1 MPPADRGSIT
11 KMIYYQGGSHMAD
24 KLTCIDCGKTGADVQ
39 PTTTPDRRDFKTF
52 DRCPQCFD
60 KRLKSARQTMN
71 RYPESFM
78 GRCPLDYPE
87 W

>member
-1 MPPADRGSIT
+1 
-11 KMIYYQGGSHMAD
+11 
-24 KLTCIDCGKTGADVQ
+24 
-39 PTTTPDRRDFKTF
+39 
-52 DRCPQCFD
+52 
-60 KRLKSARQTMN
+60 MN